1 MLVGY
6 NTNVRYKDKVYHIQ
20 TEDNGIDNP
29 VIVTFLYYQ
38 GAIIASRKTNYA
50 NIINEP
56 DYKEKVAKI
65 MKVQHK
71 YMIRELL
78 SGRLTMDDEMAKG
91 ELMGK
96 EDVSKDIDN
105 KQLKEFKDEDK
116 EKSSKNMDDILL
128 NFILKRVKS

>member
-20 TEDNGIDNP
+20 TEDTGIDNP

>member
-105 KQLKEFKDEDK
+105 KRLKEFKDEDK

>member
-20 TEDNGIDNP
+20 TEDTGIDNP

-96 EDVSKDIDN
+96 EDVSEDIDN